1 MMRFARWILL
11 IPVVAMMGCN
21 IRYDAGGRGAA
32 LTAEQKTAVEKGVRS
47 FMRDVADDV
56 TREGPAAW
64 SKVFAD
70 RPEFFMASDG
80 RLMFA
85 NGQGA
90 MQGIQDVKQMIKQI
104 ELHWGED
111 LRVDAL
117 TPDLAVVGTT
127 WQEQRV
133 EAQGHQVNQGGYFT
147 GVVEQ
152 HNGRWQFR
160 DAHWSVAAPA
170 AAK

>member
-1 MMRFARWILL
+1 
-11 IPVVAMMGCN
+11 
-21 IRYDAGGRGAA
+21 
-32 LTAEQKTAVEKGVRS
+32 
-47 FMRDVADDV
+47 
-56 TREGPAAW
+56 
-64 SKVFAD
+64 
-70 RPEFFMASDG
+70 
-80 RLMFA
+80 
-85 NGQGA
+85 
-90 MQGIQDVKQMIKQI
+90 MQGIQDLKQMIKQI

-152 HNGRWQFR
+152 HNSRWQFR
-160 DAHWSVAAPA
+160 DAHWSVAPPA
-170 AAK
+170 AK